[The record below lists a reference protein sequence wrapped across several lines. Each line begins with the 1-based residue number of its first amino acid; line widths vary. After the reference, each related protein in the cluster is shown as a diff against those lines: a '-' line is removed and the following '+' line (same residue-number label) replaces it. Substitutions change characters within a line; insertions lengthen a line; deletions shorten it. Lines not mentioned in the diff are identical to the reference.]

1 MSSPHGIWYRNRGP
15 TFAGKAKAI
24 AKGVFIS
31 GEPLVEY
38 ADYMLRVNG
47 LSADERLKQYS
58 RIARSGDSDRIF
70 EKLMQVRDPRA
81 QAVLAAGFERCF
93 DNSIESHKAEDTSQ
107 YAAAAMLAHW
117 GERRRYVQKVEAQAK
132 EFLKKFWVE
141 SEEAKQSMASVLEKI
156 ESLKGEG
163 WMKEDKRF

>member
-47 LSADERLKQYS
+47 LGREERLRHYG
-58 RIARSGDSDRIF
+58 RIAKSGVTDRIF
-70 EKLMQVRDPRA
+70 EKLMQVKDPAA
-81 QAVLAAGFERCF
+81 QAILAAGFRRAFDEAVER
-93 DNSIESHKAEDTSQ
+93 HKSDDASQ

-117 GERRRYVQKVEAQAK
+117 GERRRYVLGAEAQAK

-141 SEEAKQSMASVLEKI
+141 SEEAKQSMAGVLEKI